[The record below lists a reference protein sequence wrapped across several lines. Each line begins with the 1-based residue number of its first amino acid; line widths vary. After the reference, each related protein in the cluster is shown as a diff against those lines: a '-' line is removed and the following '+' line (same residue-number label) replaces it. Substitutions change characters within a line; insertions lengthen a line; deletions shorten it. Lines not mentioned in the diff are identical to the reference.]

1 MRVLRVGVGLLMVVL
16 AAGGCALFG
25 DRSETSTPRL
35 VVPEEEYRIGI
46 EDGLQVTVWKNE
58 VLSRAAAVRP
68 DGKISLPLLNDV
80 QAAGLT
86 PTELKESLQKKFA
99 EFIPAPEVY
108 ITVGTIRGYDVN
120 VLGDG
125 GKPGRYTLKRPT
137 TVVELIAQTG
147 GLTQFAYKSR
157 IVILRQEGNVT
168 RRIPY
173 NYNRVIRGEVPDML
187 LKPDDILIIP

>member
-1 MRVLRVGVGLLMVVL
+1 MAATATPSAAAAPVGGYPL
-16 AAGGCALFG
+16 ASDYVIG
-25 DRSETSTPRL
+25 
-35 VVPEEEYRIGI
+35 PE
-46 EDGLQVTVWKNE
+46 DMLQITVWKNE
-58 VLSRAAAVRP
+58 ALSRAATVRP

-99 EFIPAPEVY
+99 EFIPTPEVY
-108 ITVGTIRGYDVN
+108 ITVGGIRGFDVL

-125 GKPGRYTLKRPT
+125 GKPGRYTLKKPT

-173 NYNRVIRGEVPDML
+173 NYNLVIRGEVPDML
-187 LKPDDILIIP
+187 LKPDDIVIIP

>member
-1 MRVLRVGVGLLMVVL
+1 MRALRVGIGFLVVVL
-16 AAGGCALFG
+16 ATGGCALFG
-25 DRSETSTPRL
+25 EAERSTPRL

-46 EDGLQVTVWKNE
+46 EDSLQITVWKNE
-58 VLSRAAAVRP
+58 ALSRAATVRP

-86 PTELKESLQKKFA
+86 TTELKESLQKKFS
-99 EFIPAPEVY
+99 EFIPTPEVY
-108 ITVGTIRGYDVN
+108 ITVGGIRGFDVN

-125 GKPGRYTLKRPT
+125 AKAGRYTLKRPT
-137 TVVELIAQTG
+137 TVEELIAQIG

-173 NYNRVIRGEVPDML
+173 NYNKVIRGEVPDMQ
-187 LKPDDILIIP
+187 LKPDDLLIIP